1 MAKTRAGS
9 GQIQPNLKIEGNE
22 GIVIP
27 VGNTAQRNPN
37 PTPGEV
43 RFNTDLSTF
52 EGYTGQVWGGM
63 GPFPF
68 VKSEYF
74 EGDGSTTTFS
84 LDQPVSNPEDFILYL
99 NGVQLREGVDFQL
112 VGFRNI
118 IFEEADGTVNP
129 PLDSSEISVRYFV
142 PITSATVI
150 ANSISVEE
158 LAVVPGSTGQLL
170 SIDQNQDLVFTST
183 LPQTSVGIDQLVFTG
198 NTGIDGQ
205 ALLKNGV
212 GFEFGEVSKVAP
224 NTIGVRELN
233 VSDGQI
239 GQVLATDGAG
249 NLSFITIQSGTGGGV
264 AAGSF
269 FDLTGTIAYNQ
280 IPDNIIDVRKLDVT
294 DGTSGQVLAT
304 DGAGN
309 LFFTDQTGGAGSGEV
324 NTGAN
329 IGAGLGVFAGKVGTE
344 LQFRSLQGGTGI
356 TVTTNGDSIV
366 LVNDAPNIIQDA
378 FTNIVIGSDTIQADS
393 SNDTLTLVAGTGIQ
407 LLTNT
412 STDTITIVSTAASS
426 GGGIALADLSVAQEA
441 ASGSGSLSYNNT
453 TGEFTY
459 TPPSLTGYALSTDL
473 TNYTLTVDLATV
485 ATTGSYADLSSKPTS
500 FSGLTSLSLANGA
513 TITEFSTDATLSGNS
528 NSAIPTEAAIK
539 TYVDSVS
546 GNPFDQGLDTTDDVT
561 FNSVTADSITSSGTG
576 VPTFTSGSDIEFNT
590 GSNVGEVRVNGD
602 LNVSGIVM
610 FGSYT
615 TTERDALT
623 ANNGTVI
630 YNSTTNKFQGY
641 AGGAWVDLH

>member
-37 PTPGEV
+37 PVEGEI
-43 RFNTDLSTF
+43 RFNTDLNTF
-52 EGYTGQVWGGM
+52 EGYTGQLWGGM

-74 EGDGSTTTFS
+74 EGDGSTTTFV
-84 LDQPVSNPEDFILYL
+84 LDQQVSNPEDFILYL
-99 NGVQLREGVDFQL
+99 NGVQLREGIDFKL

-118 IFEEADGTVNP
+118 IFEEADGTINP
-129 PLDSSEISVRYFV
+129 PLVDSEISVRYFV

-183 LPQTSVGIDQLVFTG
+183 LPVSSVNVDQLVFTG
-198 NTGIDGQ
+198 STGIDGQ
-205 ALLKNGV
+205 ALLKNGT
-212 GFEFGEVSKVAP
+212 GFEFGEVSRISANSVG
-224 NTIGVRELN
+224 IRELD

-239 GQVLATDGAG
+239 GQVLATDGSG
-249 NLSFITIQSGTGGGV
+249 NLSFITVQSGSGGSLV
-264 AAGSF
+264 AGTF
-269 FDLTGTIAYNQ
+269 FDLTGQIAYNQ

-294 DGTSGQVLAT
+294 DGTNGQVLAT

-309 LFFTDQTGGAGSGEV
+309 LFFTDQTGGSGSGEI

-329 IGAGLGVFAGKVGTE
+329 IGTGLGVFAGKVGSE
-344 LQFRSLQGGTGI
+344 LQFRSLLGGTGLS
-356 TVTTNGDSIV
+356 VTTAGDSIV
-366 LVNDAPNIIQDA
+366 LINDAPNIVQDA
-378 FTNIVIGSDTIQADS
+378 FTNIVVGSDTIQADS

-412 STDTITIVSTAASS
+412 STDTITIVSTAASQ
-426 GGGIALADLSVAQEA
+426 GGGISLADLSVTQNA
-441 ASGSGSLSYNNT
+441 ASAGGSLSYNNT

-459 TPPSLTGYALSTDL
+459 TPPLLSGYALTTDL
-473 TNYTLTVDLATV
+473 SNYTLSVDLATV

-500 FSGLTSLSLANGA
+500 FTGLTSLSMSTGA
-513 TITEFSTDATLSGNS
+513 TINEFSTDATLSGSS
-528 NSAIPTEAAIK
+528 NTAIPTEAAIK
-539 TYVDSVS
+539 TYVDSVA
-546 GNPFDQGLDTTDDVT
+546 GNPFNQSLDTTDDVT
-561 FNSVTADSITSSGTG
+561 FNSVTADSIVSSGTG

-590 GSNVGEVRVNGD
+590 GGSIGEVRVNGD
-602 LNVSGIVM
+602 LNTSGMTM
-610 FGSYT
+610 FGTYT
-615 TTERDALT
+615 TAERDNLT
-623 ANNGTVI
+623 PTNGTVI
-630 YNSTTNKFQGY
+630 YNSTTDKFQGY
-641 AGGAWVDLH
+641 AGGTWVDLH